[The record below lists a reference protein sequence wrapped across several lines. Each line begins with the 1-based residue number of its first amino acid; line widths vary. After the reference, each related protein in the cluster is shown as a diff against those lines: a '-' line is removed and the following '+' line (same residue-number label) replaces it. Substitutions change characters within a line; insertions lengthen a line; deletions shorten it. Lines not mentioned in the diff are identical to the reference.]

1 MSRSTKT
8 WNTVAAQ
15 CAKGGSLRRPKT
27 AHWEGARS
35 KVGQVCS
42 VAAWQTA
49 VGSSGPQAAHWEE
62 VRPVVRF
69 QKEILN
75 VASVQFGVAKRS
87 EQLYPVETATVT
99 DSVSIRPKGRM
110 E

>member
-1 MSRSTKT
+1 MADRGRFIGTS
-8 WNTVAAQ
+8 
-15 CAKGGSLRRPKT
+15 GGSL
-27 AHWEGARS
+27 GGS
-35 KVGQVCS
+35 KAVVG
-42 VAAWQTA
+42 
-49 VGSSGPQAAHWEE
+49 
-62 VRPVVRF
+62 F